1 VYKKG
6 TTEICCHGC
15 QKPSPVTTNSL
26 KGFLSKKEEKKSDM
40 LLISSTLP
48 PTSERIS
55 KTLTTFKGIC
65 KNYTQIRDSMH
76 YLLLIIWLIEVYDPT
91 QAQTTPIIMMI
102 MHRMI

>member
-1 VYKKG
+1 MDVRN
-6 TTEICCHGC
+6 TTFTCYRISV
-15 QKPSPVTTNSL
+15 K
-26 KGFLSKKEEKKSDM
+26 KKEEKKSDM

-76 YLLLIIWLIEVYDPT
+76 YLLLII
-91 QAQTTPIIMMI
+91 
-102 MHRMI
+102 